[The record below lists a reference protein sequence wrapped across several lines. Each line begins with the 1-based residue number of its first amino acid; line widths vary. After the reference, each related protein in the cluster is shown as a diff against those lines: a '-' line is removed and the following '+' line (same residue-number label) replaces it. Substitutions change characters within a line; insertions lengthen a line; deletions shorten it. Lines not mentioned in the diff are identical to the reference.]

1 MRQDKASRSFT
12 RTYLVR
18 WADHHDGQITSF
30 FNKVTQRGPGAIVI
44 RRFRCFCARSKSGS
58 RGGAAASSSAAAS
71 DSDASEPGG
80 LSGSVAGAA
89 AGAGAGASSPT
100 GFAILVSRSAAR
112 SKPRF
117 AARSYLRGRRP
128 VSRTR
133 RSKPNSDHRLPRRA
147 APPDRRVVRRLVRR
161 RRQQQRLVEPAQ
173 VEGRAVAALVGGLG
187 VVVLR
192 PGRVRLEVALRLLVH
207 VPQGGLGAPVLPPRG
222 LLEQE
227 ARGPPV
233 RPLPEEA
240 VVEHAP

>member
-1 MRQDKASRSFT
+1 M
-12 RTYLVR
+12 
-18 WADHHDGQITSF
+18 
-30 FNKVTQRGPGAIVI
+30 
-44 RRFRCFCARSKSGS
+44 
-58 RGGAAASSSAAAS
+58 
-71 DSDASEPGG
+71 
-80 LSGSVAGAA
+80 
-89 AGAGAGASSPT
+89 
-100 GFAILVSRSAAR
+100 
-112 SKPRF
+112 
-117 AARSYLRGRRP
+117 
-128 VSRTR
+128 
-133 RSKPNSDHRLPRRA
+133 PRRA